1 MQLIGTRLYKNLQE
15 LCPTIYL
22 DWDLYDC
29 REELSYNSAELPY
42 LVTPTLLETKPEM
55 TDICQKAF
63 DL

>member
-1 MQLIGTRLYKNLQE
+1 VQLIGTRLYKNLQA

-42 LVTPTLLETKPEM
+42 PVLLESKPEM
-55 TDICQKAF
+55 TDIYQNVF